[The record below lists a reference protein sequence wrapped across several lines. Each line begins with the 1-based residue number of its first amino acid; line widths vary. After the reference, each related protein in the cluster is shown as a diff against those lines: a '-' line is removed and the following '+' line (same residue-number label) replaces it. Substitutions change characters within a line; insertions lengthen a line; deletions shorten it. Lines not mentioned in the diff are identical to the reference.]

1 MLRTVLA
8 NVFAAVA
15 VVMVVVSPAMA
26 QTDPALLARGDYL
39 VNVIGACG
47 NCHTPREK
55 GQPDLTKQ
63 LSGGFQT
70 FDEPW
75 FRVKGANLTPDPE
88 TGLGRWSD
96 AEIKSALLEGKRPN
110 GTPIAPIMPF
120 PLYRSMTPRDLDAI
134 VAYLRSVPAIK
145 NQVQAPEYR
154 KEAFNVPYPDAIR
167 QATDEELKQP
177 VKRGAYLAALGHCMA
192 CHARRSVDAPPD
204 FKGSWGAGGREFVSP
219 AGKVT
224 AANISSHKE
233 KGLGAWTD
241 AEIKRSL
248 TEGVSRD
255 GRRLKPPMLEYA
267 GYWKSLMPEDL
278 DALVAW
284 LRSIPPIE

>member
-1 MLRTVLA
+1 MLKAIVSVAAL
-8 NVFAAVA
+8 VFAAL
-15 VVMVVVSPAMA
+15 PALA

-55 GQPDLTKQ
+55 GQPDLSKQ

-75 FRVKGANLTPDPE
+75 FKVKGANLTPDPE

-96 AEIKSALLEGKRPN
+96 ADIKRALLDGKRPN
-110 GTPIAPIMPF
+110 GSPIAPIMPF
-120 PLYRSMTPRDLDAI
+120 ALYRSMTPRDLDAI

-145 NQVQAPEYR
+145 NQVPTPEYR
-154 KEAFNVPYPDAIR
+154 SEAFSVAYPEAVKP
-167 QATDEELKQP
+167 ATEEELKQP
-177 VKRGAYLAALGHCMA
+177 TKRGAYLAALGHCMA
-192 CHARRSVDAPPD
+192 CHARRSVDTPPD
-204 FKGSWGAGGREFVSP
+204 FKGAWGAGGREFVSP
-219 AGKVT
+219 AGKVV

-233 KGLGAWTD
+233 KGLGAWSD
-241 AEIKRSL
+241 AEIRRAL

-255 GRRLKPPMLEYA
+255 GRRFKPPMLEYA
-267 GYWKSLMPEDL
+267 GYWKNLTGPDL

-284 LRSIPPIE
+284 VRAIPAVE